1 MTLQFHA
8 RSIVRNGLFC
18 LLIGFMFLA
27 LSLPGRA
34 ESARHE
40 AKRIHKI
47 QNRLAK
53 CRPGTYLRIVL
64 VDHSQVVGTVGELGG
79 STFAFTNAEN
89 NATQRYAY
97 ADVAGIEKGETY
109 VGEGSVHRR
118 LPRLLIAGIAGA
130 AAAGAIA
137 AFTVTQ

>member
-1 MTLQFHA
+1 MKLQFHV
-8 RSIVRNGLFC
+8 RSNVRIGFLC
-18 LLIGFMFLA
+18 LLAASMFICQSQL
-27 LSLPGRA
+27 GRA

-47 QNRLAK
+47 ENRLAK
-53 CRPGTYLRIVL
+53 YPPGTYLRIIL

-79 STFAFTNAEN
+79 STFAFTNADN

-97 ADVAGIEKGETY
+97 ADVAGVEKGETY
-109 VGEGSVHRR
+109 VGEGSVHRH

-137 AFTVTQ
+137 AFTMTQ